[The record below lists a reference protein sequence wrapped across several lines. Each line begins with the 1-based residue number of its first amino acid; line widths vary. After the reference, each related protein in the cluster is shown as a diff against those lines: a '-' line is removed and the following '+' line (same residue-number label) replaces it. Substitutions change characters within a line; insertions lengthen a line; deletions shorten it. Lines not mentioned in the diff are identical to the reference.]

1 MSKLA
6 IRVHSIVEAQECP
19 TVIIDRDYRIVAANS
34 AYCASY
40 GVRREQVVGRHCHEV
55 SHRSDR
61 PCHLNG
67 EACPH
72 QQVFARAEPFEVL
85 HAHFDASG
93 RPDYVRIR
101 AYPLQ
106 DTDGGVY
113 LMEAIHRLAASVELS
128 GEEMRMVG
136 SAPAFLACMEN
147 LAVAARGD
155 APVLLYGETGVGK
168 ELAARFVHK
177 QSVRRARPFVE
188 LNCAV
193 LPEGLTESE
202 LFGHERGAFTGCIGR
217 RQGLFEQAHGGTLF
231 LDEVGELAPAVQA
244 KLLRVLDSGEFRR
257 VGGKQLIGADV
268 RIIAATNRNLLALVA
283 AGRFREDLYFR
294 IAGIKVSIPPL
305 RERRTD
311 IPALAQAL
319 LARLCRGKGHPCQLT
334 RDAILKLCD
343 YDFPGNVR
351 ELRSI
356 LQAAVARCTDGIIAA
371 RHIDLGERAAEV
383 APPYTFGIGLRRAL
397 AREPNL
403 KEIELEYL
411 LELLRRHGGR
421 RKAVAEA
428 MGVSERTVYRRI
440 KQFGL
445 AESA

>member
-6 IRVHSIVEAQECP
+6 IRVHSIVEAQESP
-19 TVIIDRDYRIVAANS
+19 TVVIDRDYRIVAANA

-40 GVRREQVVGRHCHEV
+40 GVRREQIVGRRCHEV
-55 SHRSDR
+55 SHRSEI

-72 QQVFARAEPFEVL
+72 QHVFARAEPFEVL
-85 HAHFDASG
+85 HTHFDASG
-93 RPDYVRIR
+93 RPDHVRIR

-106 DTDGGVY
+106 DAGGDVY
-113 LMEAIHRLAASVELS
+113 MMEAIHRLAASAEL
-128 GEEMRMVG
+128 GCEEMRMVG

-168 ELAARFVHK
+168 ELAARFVHE
-177 QSVRRARPFVE
+177 QSVRRAKPFVE

-231 LDEVGELAPAVQA
+231 LDEIGELAPAVQA

-257 VGGKQLIGADV
+257 VGGDQLVGADV
-268 RIIAATNRNLLALVA
+268 RIIAATNRNLLTLVA

-319 LARLCRGKGHPCQLT
+319 LDRLCRGKARPCRLT
-334 RDAILKLCD
+334 TDAMLKLGSYD
-343 YDFPGNVR
+343 YPGNVR
-351 ELRSI
+351 DLRCI
-356 LQAAVARCTDGIIAA
+356 LQRALARCTDGVIAA
-371 RHIDLGERAAEV
+371 RHIDLGEQAAEV
-383 APPYTFGIGLRRAL
+383 PNPDMPGSGLRRATV
-397 AREPNL
+397 REPRL
-403 KEIELEYL
+403 KEIERAYL
-411 LELLRRHGGR
+411 LELLQRHGGR
-421 RKAVAEA
+421 RRAVAEV

>member
-1 MSKLA
+1 
-6 IRVHSIVEAQECP
+6 
-19 TVIIDRDYRIVAANS
+19 
-34 AYCASY
+34 
-40 GVRREQVVGRHCHEV
+40 
-55 SHRSDR
+55 
-61 PCHLNG
+61 
-67 EACPH
+67 
-72 QQVFARAEPFEVL
+72 L
-85 HAHFDASG
+85 HTHFDANG
-93 RPDYVRIR
+93 RPDHVRIR

-106 DTDGGVY
+106 DAAGGVY
-113 LMEAIHRLAASVELS
+113 MMEAIQRLAARAAVGCEQ
-128 GEEMRMVG
+128 MQMVG
-136 SAPAFLACMEN
+136 SAPAFLACVEN

-168 ELAARFVHK
+168 ELAARFVHE
-177 QSVRRARPFVE
+177 QSARRAKPFVA

-257 VGGKQLIGADV
+257 VGGEQPIGADV

-305 RERRTD
+305 RERRGD
-311 IPALAQAL
+311 IPALAQVL
-319 LARLCRGKGHPCQLT
+319 LARLCGGKTQRCRLT
-334 RDAILKLCD
+334 RDALLKLCGYD
-343 YDFPGNVR
+343 YPGNVR

-356 LQAAVARCTDGIIAA
+356 LQRAVACCTDGIITD
-371 RHIDLGERAAEV
+371 RHIDLGEPALAAAQPD
-383 APPYTFGIGLRRAL
+383 APVIGLRRLMMAG
-397 AREPNL
+397 APSL
-403 KEIELEYL
+403 KELEMQYL
-411 LELLRRHGGR
+411 RELLRRHGGR